1 MIERGKRREIGN
13 RLLLELATL
22 GLRAALAL
30 SFVGCG
36 GGYHPAAPALPPA
49 STSGE
54 SVIGQ
59 IGDEQ
64 LTFRLREGLTA
75 KGLAPAVSPYVYIAH
90 AFLVGR
96 VDSAKRVEQALEVAA
111 GVQGLASID
120 SYIVVRTKG
129 ARTSADDASI
139 ESTARIMLGANP
151 AARAGHVDVV
161 SIDGHIVLL
170 GVVPSAE
177 ARASVEATARGVGG
191 VTGVTNFLLLPER
204 Q

>member
-1 MIERGKRREIGN
+1 MVRQGARREIGS
-13 RLLLELATL
+13 RVLLELA
-22 GLRAALAL
+22 AAVAL
-30 SFVGCG
+30 SLVGCG
-36 GGYHPAAPALPPA
+36 GYRPSPSALPPA

-64 LTFRLREGLTA
+64 LTLRLRQGLTA
-75 KGLAPAVSPYVYIAH
+75 KGLTPAVSPYVYIAH

-96 VDSAKRVEQALEVAA
+96 VDSPKRVEQALAVAA
-111 GVQGLASID
+111 GVPGLASID
-120 SYIVVRTKG
+120 SYIVVKPKQ
-129 ARTSADDASI
+129 ARTAGSDDAAI
-139 ESTARIMLGANP
+139 EGTARVMLGSNP
-151 AARAGHVDVV
+151 GARAGHVDVV

-191 VTGVTNFLLLPER
+191 VAGVTNFLLLPER

>member
-13 RLLLELATL
+13 RVLLELAAL

-30 SFVGCG
+30 SLVGCG
-36 GGYHPAAPALPPA
+36 GYRPAAPALPPA
-49 STSGE
+49 SNSGE

-64 LTFRLREGLTA
+64 LTLRLREGLTA

-90 AFLVGR
+90 AFLVGK

-120 SYIVVRTKG
+120 SYIVVRPKG
-129 ARTSADDASI
+129 ARASSDDASI

-191 VTGVTNFLLLPER
+191 VTGMTNFLLLPER